1 MKAKTFVGQL
11 RHNIQIV
18 EEYSQLAAHDER
30 IAASLMRQGEYRHAC
45 YFFIQAMEKLVRAS
59 IYTRVD
65 PYNRFFR
72 DQTRTHDIEELL
84 GFLLTVISLDEKKR
98 RSLKEK
104 LDTYVLAN
112 TYFERIHNDLR
123 YPKFSEH
130 HQTFSILEVSVHDAQ
145 HIQHRLQ
152 ELKRF
157 LEEMKSLHW

>member
-1 MKAKTFVGQL
+1 
-11 RHNIQIV
+11 
-18 EEYSQLAAHDER
+18 
-30 IAASLMRQGEYRHAC
+30 MRQGEYRHAC
-45 YFFIQAMEKLVRAS
+45 YFFIQAMEKIVRAS

-65 PYNRFFR
+65 PYNRYFR

-84 GFLLTVISLDEKKR
+84 DFLLTVTSTDPKKR
-98 RSLKEK
+98 QSIKEK
-104 LDTYVLAN
+104 LNTYVLAN

-130 HQTFSILEVSVHDAQ
+130 YQSFSILEVTVHDAQ

-157 LEEMKSLHW
+157 LEEMKALHW